1 MMMKKA
7 LTLMAVS
14 MVLVF
19 LFAGCAKPPTEEM
32 NAAKAAIDAVVA
44 DGAMKFAAED
54 AKKLNDGMK
63 AVQDEIKAQESKT
76 FKDYDKAKQILA
88 KVKADAGALKA
99 ALPAKKEEAKK
110 NATAAQDAAIAA
122 VAEAKAL
129 LAKAPKGKGSQA
141 DIEAL
146 RADLKGIEDSLAEV
160 KTAFDGEDYMVAI
173 EKSNAIKDKAAA
185 ISDQVKK
192 AMEKVGSKKK

>member
-1 MMMKKA
+1 
-7 LTLMAVS
+7 MAVS

>member
-1 MMMKKA
+1 MKKA
-7 LTLMAVS
+7 LKLMAVS
-14 MVLVF
+14 MVLIF
-19 LFAGCAKPPTEEM
+19 LFVGCAKPPTEEM

-54 AKKLNDGMK
+54 AKKLNDAMK

-88 KVKADAGALKA
+88 KVKADAGTLKT

-110 NATAAQDAAIAA
+110 NATAAQDAAKAA

-129 LAKAPKGKGSQA
+129 LAKAPKGKGSKA

-146 RADLKGIEDSLAEV
+146 RADLKGIEDALAEV

-173 EKSNAIKDKAAA
+173 EKSNAIKDKSAA

-192 AMEKVGSKKK
+192 AMEKVGTKKK